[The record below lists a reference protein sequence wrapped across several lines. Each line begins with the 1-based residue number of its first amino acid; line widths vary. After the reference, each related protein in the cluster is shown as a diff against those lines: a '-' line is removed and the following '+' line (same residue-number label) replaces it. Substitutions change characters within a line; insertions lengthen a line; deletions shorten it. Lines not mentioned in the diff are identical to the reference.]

1 MTWSAQQEEALVA
14 VRKWFIDPASPQ
26 IFRLFGFAGTGK
38 TTLSQEIANLIEDD
52 GDGKVLYAAF
62 TGKAALVMRQ
72 KGCHKA
78 STIHSLIYT
87 LDDDGTFIPKFI
99 LNEDSD
105 VKDAKLVIIDECFV
119 SGTLVD
125 TPFGPQRIE
134 TLAPGGLIVNAAGVD
149 RIVATARKEAIH
161 LVRLKFGDATL
172 TCSGNHPFFTQRGLI
187 SASELRPGDKLVET
201 SSAMRL
207 LRQAVHAEANAA
219 EPVLRQSLLD
229 ALAQKPSRLQAAR
242 LHPAACAEVGRREE
256 ALAYVGTPRCHQ
268 RNRTNSQ
275 LEPKFASRGPEQ
287 DQRRASR
294 DESSAAAPRGQW
306 ARSNEAATP
315 SSSCARTRMDHGAD
329 RLNQN
334 TTAEVAGGIQD
345 RRWASRPQDRDRSGW
360 SIAFCEADAGERQAQ
375 GGVSAFRRV
384 DSVEVLEQSDP
395 RLDQHRHADGKL
407 YLFMGDQG
415 RRGWMQNLPHG
426 PFTTAP
432 FQDDTFGG
440 PEPDN
445 AHLSGVILR
454 LNDDGTAPTDNPFF
468 AAGAAIGGELGA
480 NIQKIYSYGHRNGF
494 GMAFDPY
501 SGFLWDTE
509 NADDAYSE
517 LNRVI
522 PGMNGGWVQLAGPL
536 SRISDWKFIE
546 TTQFGS
552 NLQQVRYP
560 PTRAAYT
567 AALALSRM
575 FMLPG
580 ATYVDPDLSW
590 RFEIGPAGTTFV
602 KGTALGAEYDGTL
615 WMGSARGNSQVGANG
630 GSVYRFELTSNRLH
644 VDVSAD
650 PRLADRVADNL
661 SRAQKFDGTESETLQ
676 IGTGFGTTPSIEQGP
691 EGNLYVVS
699 LTDNAIYKISHRP

>member
-1 MTWSAQQEEALVA
+1 MTWSTQQEQALVA
-14 VRKWFIDPASPQ
+14 VRQWFIDPNSPQ

-407 YLFMGDQG
+407 YLYDLQAERHSSFSVEGILVHNCSMVGAELAHDLLSYGTKILVVGDPAQLPPVQDAGFFTNRTPDFMLTEVHRQARDNPIIRMSMDVREGKSLEHGDFG
-415 RRGWMQNLPHG
+415 ACKVLRRGELDPADALAADMILVGKNDTRNKCNRRHRELKKINSRTPLKGERLVCLKNDRAKNLFNG
-426 PFTTAP
+426 GTWTVEKVRKANGAAVRMVVAP
-432 FQDDTFGG
+432 EDAGDARRSTEIKVHPYFFEGREGELEWEEIRKFQQFTFGYALTVHKAQG
-440 PEPDN
+440 SQWNNVVLFDE
-445 AHLSGVILR
+445 SGV
-454 LNDDGTAPTDNPFF
+454 F
-468 AAGAAIGGELGA
+468 GE
-480 NIQKIYSYGHRNGF
+480 
-494 GMAFDPY
+494 
-501 SGFLWDTE
+501 
-509 NADDAYSE
+509 
-517 LNRVI
+517 
-522 PGMNGGWVQLAGPL
+522 
-536 SRISDWKFIE
+536 SRSRWLY
-546 TTQFGS
+546 TG
-552 NLQQVRYP
+552 L
-560 PTRAAYT
+560 TRAA
-567 AALALSRM
+567 
-575 FMLPG
+575 
-580 ATYVDPDLSW
+580 
-590 RFEIGPAGTTFV
+590 
-602 KGTALGAEYDGTL
+602 
-615 WMGSARGNSQVGANG
+615 
-630 GSVYRFELTSNRLH
+630 
-644 VDVSAD
+644 
-650 PRLADRVADNL
+650 
-661 SRAQKFDGTESETLQ
+661 QKL
-676 IGTGFGTTPSIEQGP
+676 
-691 EGNLYVVS
+691 
-699 LTDNAIYKISHRP
+699 